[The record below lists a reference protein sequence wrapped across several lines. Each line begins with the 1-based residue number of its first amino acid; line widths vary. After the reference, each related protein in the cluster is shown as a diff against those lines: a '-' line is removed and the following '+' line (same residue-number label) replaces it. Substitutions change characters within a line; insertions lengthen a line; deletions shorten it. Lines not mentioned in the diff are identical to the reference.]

1 MRYAVINVFVT
12 SEGKIGRSRF
22 DKDGMGMTLDEACE
36 LMRIIV
42 AENPETHYPYLV
54 LL

>member
-1 MRYAVINVFVT
+1 MRYIVINVFVT

-22 DKDGMGMTLDEACE
+22 DGDGEGMTLDEACE

-42 AENPETHYPYLV
+42 ALDPEKHYPYLV
-54 LL
+54 LV